1 MDIFSEGMAA
11 VCRDDSLWGYIDTE
25 GNEVIPCMYNR
36 HVGCFTEGLAC
47 VPSNEGNGIKFIN
60 KKNETIIDNSYVY
73 GKRYWNADNS
83 CLYES
88 LQSQLAYYWLYD
100 GRPCR
105 LPCFVDGITRVM
117 RTRAEY
123 DYDTIYIDTKGK
135 EVNNPMVGTEV
146 FDACY
151 PIGTDTIISKLSLFK
166 VGENFGMRNRNLQ
179 IVIPPIYTKITDF
192 RNGVALFLVIRGEP
206 DFVWCTG
213 DESLC
218 VVKWGYVDEKGNTT
232 LSQKDINEINQCEQK
247 VNAYRKIGF
256 EHWGDWGD

>member
-47 VPSNEGNGIKFIN
+47 VPSNDENGIKFIN
-60 KKNETIIDNSYVY
+60 KKNETIIDYSYVY
-73 GKRYWNADNS
+73 GERYWDTDNS
-83 CLYES
+83 YFHES
-88 LQSQLAYYWLYD
+88 LQSQLSDYWLYD
-100 GRPCR
+100 GPCR

-117 RTRAEY
+117 LTRAESSN
-123 DYDTIYIDTKGK
+123 DTIYIDTKGK
-135 EVNNPMVGTEV
+135 EVSKPIVDTEA

-206 DFVWCTG
+206 DFVWNTG

>member
-1 MDIFSEGMAA
+1 M
-11 VCRDDSLWGYIDTE
+11 
-25 GNEVIPCMYNR
+25 
-36 HVGCFTEGLAC
+36 
-47 VPSNEGNGIKFIN
+47 
-60 KKNETIIDNSYVY
+60 
-73 GKRYWNADNS
+73 
-83 CLYES
+83 
-88 LQSQLAYYWLYD
+88 AYYWLYD